1 VSNSPMLLDS
11 LTNDVRSA
19 FRGLLRRPALALT
32 AILAAALG
40 VGATSAVFSVVDRI
54 LFRPLPY
61 AHEDRLVSV
70 GMSSPYDVNE
80 FMFAEG
86 YFDLRRN
93 PGPLEA
99 VTAFQAGTI
108 GCDLNLENP
117 ARLKCLRVESNFLD
131 TLGIAPLAGRSF
143 TREEDL
149 PNGPR
154 VAMISYGLWRS
165 AFAADPSI
173 VGRTMPLDGAA
184 TVIVGVL
191 PRNFEMPTLTPSDI
205 LIPLALN
212 EATERAGRALRVFG
226 RMKPGISVIQARAQ
240 LQPYFERI
248 LATVPA
254 QFRKEVGLRV
264 QSVRNRQTGSDRLAS
279 LALLGAVLAVLLI
292 ACANIT
298 NLLLARAVARER
310 ELAMRAVLGATRWRL
325 ARLALTESLILG
337 IAGGIAGAGFA
348 YALLRFFVSIA
359 PQGLMR
365 LQDASIDFRVLLFA
379 LAASIG
385 SSVLFGTAPALR
397 TARAAAL
404 NSWRATP
411 PSTGGLRAILVSAQ
425 IAISLM
431 LLTGAGLLL
440 RSLWKLESVPLGMET
455 ERVLVA
461 HIELGRQRYSH
472 DADLIAFYD
481 SLEQRIAALPGVEAA
496 AITDSLPPSGAMRF
510 RPYSSIEIEGQPKM
524 PQGTGGMVSWRYVT
538 PGYFSTLEIP
548 ILQGRAFTE
557 ADRASSEPP
566 VIVSQSLARRMFPNE
581 SPLGKHILKSAQ
593 GEWYTVIGI
602 AADVKNGGIAE
613 KADPEFYELR
623 KGVLD
628 FTFAEQGGSRAA
640 YVVLRTAISPGLVAN
655 SLRSAIAAI
664 DPTLPADLQ
673 PMSQRLGE
681 LESRPRF
688 AAVLL
693 VAFAAMG
700 VLLAG
705 IGLFGVMSFLVAQR
719 TREIGVRMAL
729 GATPRHI
736 VAWTL
741 GHAARWTIA
750 GVLVGLAGSF
760 AGARLIRSMLF
771 QVGSGDP
778 GTLAIAVVFL
788 CAVALLAAAIP
799 SRRAARLAPV
809 QTLRED

>member
-1 VSNSPMLLDS
+1 MRTDS
-11 LTNDVRSA
+11 LFNDVRAA

-32 AILAAALG
+32 VILAAALG
-40 VGATSAVFSVVDRI
+40 VGATTAVFSVVDRI

-70 GMSSPYDVNE
+70 GMSTPYDVNE

-99 VTAFQAGTI
+99 VTAFQGGNI

-117 ARLKCLRVESNFLD
+117 ARLRCLRVESNFLD

-149 PNGPR
+149 PSGPR

-165 AFAADPSI
+165 RFAGDPNI
-173 VGRTMPLDGAA
+173 VGQTMPLDGAA

-191 PRNFEMPTLTPSDI
+191 PRNFEMPTLSPADV
-205 LIPLALN
+205 LVPLALN

-226 RMKPGISVIQARAQ
+226 RMKPGISVAQ
-240 LQPYFERI
+240 TRTELRPFFERV

-264 QSVRNRQTGSDRLAS
+264 QSVRDRQTGSDRLAS
-279 LALLGAVLAVLLI
+279 LALLGAVVAVLLI

-337 IAGGIAGAGFA
+337 IAGGLAGAGFA

-385 SSVLFGTAPALR
+385 SSILFGTAPALR
-397 TARAAAL
+397 SARAAAL

-411 PSTGGLRAILVSAQ
+411 PARGGLRAILVTAQ
-425 IAISLM
+425 IAISLV

-440 RSLWKLESVPLGMET
+440 RSLWKLESVPLGMES
-455 ERVLVA
+455 ERVLIA
-461 HIELGRQRYSH
+461 HFELGRQRYAH
-472 DADLIAFYD
+472 DADQIAFFN
-481 SLEQRIAALPGVEAA
+481 SLEQRLAALPGVDAA
-496 AITDSLPPSGAMRF
+496 AISDTLPPAGAERA
-510 RPYSSIEIEGQPKM
+510 RPYSSIEIEGQPRL
-524 PQGTGGMVSWRYVT
+524 PQGTGGMVAWRYVT
-538 PGYFSTLEIP
+538 PNYFSTLEIP

-557 ADRASSEPP
+557 TDRKSDITP
-566 VIVSQSLARRMFPNE
+566 VIVSQTLARRMFPNE
-581 SPLGKHILKSAQ
+581 SALGKHILKSAQ
-593 GEWYTVIGI
+593 GQWYTVIGI
-602 AADVKNGGIAE
+602 AVDVKNGGIAE

-623 KGVLD
+623 KGVAD
-628 FTFAEQGGSRAA
+628 FTFAEQGGSRGGYAI
-640 YVVLRTAISPGLVAN
+640 LRTAISPSLVAN
-655 SLRSAIAAI
+655 SLRSAIAAV

-673 PMSQRLGE
+673 PMTERLGE
-681 LESRPRF
+681 LDARPRF

-693 VAFAAMG
+693 TSFAAMG

-719 TREIGVRMAL
+719 TREIGIRMAL

-750 GVLVGLAGSF
+750 GIAVGLAGSF
-760 AGARLIRSMLF
+760 ACARLIRSMLF

-778 GTLAIAVVFL
+778 GTLTIAVIFL
-788 CAVALLAAAIP
+788 CAVALAAAAIP

>member
-1 VSNSPMLLDS
+1 MRFDS
-11 LTNDVRSA
+11 LVNDVRAA
-19 FRGLLRRPALALT
+19 FRALLRRPALALT

-40 VGATSAVFSVVDRI
+40 VGSTTAVFSVVDRI

-70 GMSSPYDVNE
+70 GLSSPYDANE
-80 FMFAEG
+80 FMFAQN
-86 YFDLRRN
+86 YFDLRHN
-93 PGPLEA
+93 TGPLEA
-99 VTAFQAGTI
+99 VTSFQAGAI

-117 ARLKCLRVESNFLD
+117 ARLRCLRVEANFLD
-131 TLGIAPLAGRSF
+131 TLGIAPLAGRAF

-154 VAMISYGLWRS
+154 VAMISYGLWR
-165 AFAADPSI
+165 ARFAADPNI

-191 PRNFEMPTLTPSDI
+191 PNNFEMPTLTPHDV
-205 LIPLALN
+205 LLPLALN
-212 EATERAGRALRVFG
+212 EATERPGRALRVFG
-226 RMKPGISVIQARAQ
+226 RLKPGISIAQARAE
-240 LQPYFERI
+240 LQPYFERT

-264 QSVRNRQTGSDRLAS
+264 QSVRDRQTGRDRLAS

-337 IAGGIAGAGFA
+337 VAGGLAGAGLAFG
-348 YALLRFFVSIA
+348 LLRFFVSIA

-365 LQDASIDFRVLLFA
+365 LDTATIDARVLLFA
-379 LAASIG
+379 LAVSIG

-397 TARAAAL
+397 SARAAAITG
-404 NSWRATP
+404 WRATP
-411 PSTGGLRAILVSAQ
+411 PSRGGVRAVLVSAQ

-440 RSLWKLESVPLGMET
+440 RSLWKLESVPLGMESD
-455 ERVLVA
+455 RVLVA
-461 HIELGRQRYSH
+461 HFELGRQRYAH
-472 DADLIAFYD
+472 PVEQAAFFN
-481 SLEQRIAALPGVEAA
+481 SLEQRLSALPGVEAA
-496 AITDSLPPSGAMRF
+496 AISDSLPPSGALRA
-510 RPYSSIEIEGQPKM
+510 RPYSSIEIEGRERM
-524 PQGTGGMVSWRYVT
+524 PQGTGGMVAWRYIT
-538 PGYFSTLEIP
+538 PGYFSALEIP
-548 ILQGRAFTE
+548 ILQGRAFVET
-557 ADRASSEPP
+557 DRTSDVTPI
-566 VIVSQSLARRMFPNE
+566 IVSQSLARRMFPNE
-581 SPLGKHILKSAQ
+581 GALGKHILKSSQ
-593 GEWYTVIGI
+593 GQWYTIVGI
-602 AADVKNGGIAE
+602 AGDVKNGGIAE
-613 KADPEFYELR
+613 NADPEFYELR
-623 KGVLD
+623 KGVSDL
-628 FTFAEQGGSRAA
+628 TIVEQGGSRQA
-640 YVVLRTAISPGLVAN
+640 YVVLRTAVSPALAAN
-655 SLRSAIAAI
+655 SLRAAISAI
-664 DPTLPADLQ
+664 DPTLPVDLES
-673 PMSQRLGE
+673 MRQRLGN

-693 VAFAAMG
+693 VSFAAMG

-719 TREIGVRMAL
+719 TREIGIRMAL
-729 GATPRHI
+729 GANPRHI

-741 GHAARWTIA
+741 GHAARWTVA
-750 GVLVGLAGSF
+750 GILVGLAGAF

-771 QVGSGDP
+771 QVGAGDP
-778 GTLAIAVVFL
+778 GTLAVGVLFL

-799 SRRAARLAPV
+799 ARRAARLAPV